1 MRLHLS
7 LYTKI
12 LLWFF
17 LNLVVLG
24 VVFLVFFNLQFRF
37 PPDSPL
43 SAATGSRLR
52 FVARLI
58 SDEFRAA
65 PRDQRDAILRRYS
78 TSYQVEFVLCTM
90 SGQRLAGGSTRL
102 PEKLLH
108 QLATTRPFPLPPERT
123 LPPRPTETGD
133 PAQPPAGPPPF
144 GGRAR
149 TGAPPPDSIFTLRTT
164 NPTRYWSGVLFPWL
178 EKEQSGPMPAI
189 LLAESDSVTG
199 HGLFFDPKPWI
210 IVIATVLALSI
221 LLWLPFVRSLTL
233 SIRQMTVATERIAEE
248 HFDTRVSEKRSD
260 ELGRLG
266 AAINQMATRLENFVG
281 GQKRFLGSIS
291 HELNSPLARL
301 QYALAILEERADPS
315 SSSYIADA
323 QEELR
328 LMSQLVNELLAFARA
343 GIKGAEPQLGSVQLL
358 PLVQQVC
365 AREASKCEVKI
376 GIDQEAAVLAQP
388 DLLSR
393 ALANVLR
400 NAARYAPGKLTVI
413 AERQQDHVRIAVSD
427 HGPGVPS
434 AALQNLFEPFYRLE
448 PDRARS
454 TGGSGL
460 GLAIVKACIEACQG
474 TVTARNLSP
483 SGLEISFVLRAA

>member
-1 MRLHLS
+1 MRLPLS

-24 VVFLVFFNLQFRF
+24 AVFLVFFNLQFRF

-58 SDEFRAA
+58 SDEFRAS
-65 PRDQRDAILRRYS
+65 PRDQRDAILHRYS
-78 TSYQVEFVLCTM
+78 TFYQVEFVLCTR
-90 SGQRLAGGSTRL
+90 SGERLAGRNAPL

-108 QLATTRPFPLPPERT
+108 QLAATQPFPFPPGRELR
-123 LPPRPTETGD
+123 PRPMGAGD
-133 PAQPPAGPPPF
+133 PVQPPPGHPPF
-144 GGRAR
+144 TDRAQM
-149 TGAPPPDSIFTLRTT
+149 GAPAPDPIFTLITT
-164 NPTRYWSGVLFPWL
+164 NPTRYWSGVFFPWSD
-178 EKEQSGPMPAI
+178 EGQSRPVPAI
-189 LLAESDSVTG
+189 LLAASDSVTG

-210 IVIATVLALSI
+210 VVIATVLALSI

-301 QYALAILEERADPS
+301 QYALAILEERADAS
-315 SSSYIADA
+315 NSSYIADA

-343 GIKGAEPQLGSVQLL
+343 GIKGAEPQLGNVQLL
-358 PLVQQVC
+358 PLVRQVC
-365 AREASKCEVKI
+365 ARESSGCEVKI
-376 GIDQEAAVLAQP
+376 GIDEQTAVFAQP

-400 NAARYAPGKLTVI
+400 NAARYAPGEVTVRSDRDEDQVRLTI
-413 AERQQDHVRIAVSD
+413 SD
-427 HGPGVPS
+427 HGPGVPP
-434 AALQNLFEPFYRLE
+434 ATLQNLFEPFYRLE
-448 PDRARS
+448 PDRARY

-460 GLAIVKACIEACQG
+460 GLAIVKASLRP
-474 TVTARNLSP
+474 AREP
-483 SGLEISFVLRAA
+483 

>member
-1 MRLHLS
+1 MRLHRS

-17 LNLVVLG
+17 LNLIVLG

-58 SDEFRAA
+58 SDEFRTA
-65 PRDQRDAILRRYS
+65 PRDQRDAILGRYS
-78 TSYQVEFVLCTM
+78 ASYQVEFILCTT
-90 SGQRLAGGSTRL
+90 SGERLAGGDTPL
-102 PEKLLH
+102 PEKLRQ
-108 QLATTRPFPLPPERT
+108 QLAAIRPFPFPPGNG
-123 LPPRPTETGD
+123 PG
-133 PAQPPAGPPPF
+133 PASMRAPVPGQPPPGQF
-144 GGRAR
+144 SFSSR
-149 TGAPPPDSIFTLRTT
+149 TAPGAMRPDSIFTLRTT
-164 NPTRYWSGVLFPWL
+164 NPTRYWSGVFFPLFDQEGSRLSPV
-178 EKEQSGPMPAI
+178 I
-189 LLAESDSVTG
+189 LLAASDSVTG

-210 IVIATVLALSI
+210 FVIATVLALSI

-233 SIRQMTVATERIAEE
+233 SIRQMTLATERIAEE

-266 AAINQMATRLENFVG
+266 AAINQMASRLENFVG

-315 SSSYIADA
+315 NSSYIADA

-328 LMSQLVNELLAFARA
+328 LMSQLVKELLAFARA
-343 GIKGAEPQLGSVQLL
+343 GIKGAEPQLRSIQLL
-358 PLVQQVC
+358 PLVEQVC
-365 AREASKCEVKI
+365 AREASNCEVKI
-376 GIDQEAAVLAQP
+376 GIDETAAVLAEP

-400 NAARYAPGKLTVI
+400 NAARYAPGELRVT
-413 AERQQDHVRIAVSD
+413 AERQRDQVRISVSD
-427 HGPGVPS
+427 YGPGVP
-434 AALQNLFEPFYRLE
+434 AEALQNLFEPFYRLE
-448 PDRARS
+448 PDRART
-454 TGGSGL
+454 TGGTGL

-474 TVTARNLSP
+474 TVAARNLSP
-483 SGLEISFVLRAA
+483 SGLEISILLQAA

>member
-17 LNLVVLG
+17 LNLVALG

-43 SAATGSRLR
+43 SAATASRLR

-78 TSYQVEFVLCTM
+78 ASYQVEFVLCTM
-90 SGQRLAGGSTRL
+90 SGERLAGGSTPL
-102 PEKLLH
+102 PEQLLH
-108 QLATTRPFPLPPERT
+108 ELAATRPFPLPPGRELRSRPMRT
-123 LPPRPTETGD
+123 GE
-133 PAQPPAGPPPF
+133 PAQPPPGPSPF
-144 GGRAR
+144 GNRAPL
-149 TGAPPPDSIFTLRTT
+149 GGPPPDSTFTLKTT

-178 EKEQSGPMPAI
+178 EEEQSRPMSVI
-189 LLAESDSVTG
+189 LLAASESVTG
-199 HGLFFDPKPWI
+199 HGLFFDPRPWI
-210 IVIATVLALSI
+210 VVIATVLALSI
-221 LLWLPFVRSLTL
+221 LLWLPFVRSLTR
-233 SIRQMTVATERIAEE
+233 SIRQMTIATERIAEE

-301 QYALAILEERADPS
+301 QYALSILEERADPS

-323 QEELR
+323 QEELQ

-358 PLVQQVC
+358 PLIQQVC
-365 AREASKCEVKI
+365 AREASRCRVQI
-376 GIDQEAAVLAQP
+376 GIDEQAAVFAQP

-400 NAARYAPGKLTVI
+400 NAARYAPGEVIVRADRVEDQVRLTI
-413 AERQQDHVRIAVSD
+413 SD
-427 HGPGVPS
+427 HGPGVPP

-474 TVTARNLSP
+474 TVTARNLRP
-483 SGLEISFVLRAA
+483 SGLEIGIVLRAA